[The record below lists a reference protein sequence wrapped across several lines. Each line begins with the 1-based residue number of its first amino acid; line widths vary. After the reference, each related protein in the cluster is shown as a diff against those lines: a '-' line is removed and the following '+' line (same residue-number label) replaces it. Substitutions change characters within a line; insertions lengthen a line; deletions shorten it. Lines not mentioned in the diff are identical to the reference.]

1 MILVIGIPI
10 VLYGL
15 GLYVTGRMWRKRL
28 QTVLN
33 ELARAQI
40 MQAALV
46 HRLLIRKVCCEVCH
60 EPIVEP
66 QTVCLRLGPGG
77 YDMFGHAVCFPPM

>member
-1 MILVIGIPI
+1 MPYIIPAI
-10 VLYGL
+10 IYAVG
-15 GLYVTGRMWRKRL
+15 VWFVAHTSNKRTRL
-28 QTVLN
+28 LIH
-33 ELARAQI
+33 ELAAAHA

-46 HRLLIRKVCCEVCH
+46 HRLLDRGIYCEVCH

-77 YDMFGHAVCFPPM
+77 YDMFGHSLCFPPLP